1 MKPISA
7 FAILLALGGPLAG
20 FAQTSGTCA
29 APMTLSFEPSM
40 RLAIDAKPSEVDV
53 TGTDEPG
60 IRIRCTL
67 DDESR
72 AGEVKIRFERTGD
85 TGKLDI
91 HGGPQN
97 NVRIQIEVPWHTDL
111 KLRIPAGEVRIDKV
125 KGDKLID
132 AGAGEIVISG
142 FEPQQYRYVHAW
154 VNIGE
159 VNAPVYGADK
169 GGFFRS
175 LERTTPDG
183 LYRLEAHVITGSIK
197 LN

>member
-1 MKPISA
+1 
-7 FAILLALGGPLAG
+7 
-20 FAQTSGTCA
+20 
-29 APMTLSFEPSM
+29 MTIPFQPSM
-40 RLAIDAKPSEVDV
+40 RLAIDAKPAEVDV

-72 AGEVKIRFERTGD
+72 AAEVKIRFERTGD
-85 TGKLDI
+85 TGKLAI
-91 HGGPQN
+91 HGGPHN
-97 NVRIQIEVPWHTDL
+97 NVHIQIEVPWHTDL

-154 VNIGE
+154 VNIGD
-159 VNAPVYGADK
+159 VNAPVYNADK

-175 LERTTPDG
+175 LERTNADG
-183 LYRLEAHVITGSIK
+183 LYQLEAHVITGSIQ
-197 LN
+197 LQR

>member
-1 MKPISA
+1 MGQS
-7 FAILLALGGPLAG
+7 
-20 FAQTSGTCA
+20 SGTCA
-29 APMTLSFEPSM
+29 APISLPFPANM
-40 RLAIDAKPSEVDV
+40 RLAIEAKPSEVDV

-72 AGEVKIRFERTGD
+72 AGEVQIRFDRTGD
-85 TGKLDI
+85 TGTLDI
-91 HGGPQN
+91 HGGPHN
-97 NVRIQIEVPWHTDL
+97 NLHIRIEVPWHTDL
-111 KLRIPAGEVRIDKV
+111 KLHIPAGEVRIDKV

-154 VNIGE
+154 VNIGD
-159 VNAPVYGADK
+159 VNARAYGADK

-175 LERTTPDG
+175 LERTNADG

>member
-1 MKPISA
+1 
-7 FAILLALGGPLAG
+7 
-20 FAQTSGTCA
+20 
-29 APMTLSFEPSM
+29 M
-40 RLAIDAKPSEVDV
+40 RLAIEAKPSEVDV

-60 IRIRCTL
+60 IRIQCTL

-72 AGEVKIRFERTGD
+72 AGEVQIRFERTGD
-85 TGKLDI
+85 MGKLDI

-97 NVRIQIEVPWHTDL
+97 NVHIRIEVPWHTDL

-142 FEPQQYRYVHAW
+142 FEPQQYRYVHAS
-154 VNIGE
+154 VNIGD
-159 VNAPVYGADK
+159 VNAPAYGGDK

-175 LERTTPDG
+175 VERTNPDG

-197 LN
+197 LQR